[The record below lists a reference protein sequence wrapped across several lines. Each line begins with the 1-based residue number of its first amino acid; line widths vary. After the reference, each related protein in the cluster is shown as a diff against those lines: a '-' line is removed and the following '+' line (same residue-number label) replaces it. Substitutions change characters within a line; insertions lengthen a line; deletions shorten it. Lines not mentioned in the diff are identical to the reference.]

1 MADDEKCIEVGK
13 FVWKYHESVGWYDAD
28 EDDPAMDTE
37 IALLDEIERLR
48 QGIWD
53 ACIALGMD
61 TDGNDTPRH
70 LVYPPLADLIVR
82 EAQRARQDYD
92 ELLDEL
98 SEARREQ

>member
-1 MADDEKCIEVGK
+1 MADDIVTRLQEMLDGPVPMA
-13 FVWKYHESVGWYDAD
+13 VTRADARD
-28 EDDPAMDTE
+28 
-37 IALLDEIERLR
+37 ALAEIERLR

-98 SEARREQ
+98 SEARRG